1 MTKTS
6 YLVSEAKIPR
16 KKMTERITIYDCT
29 LRDGT
34 QGEEIAFSIE
44 DKLRIAEKLDQLG
57 INYIEGGW
65 PGSNP
70 KDMGFFD
77 AAKKLQLR
85 QARIAAFGST
95 RRAANKVNKDPNIN
109 ALLKAETPV
118 ITIFGKSWDFHVHK
132 ALRTSLPKNLE
143 LIEDSVSYLVK
154 RCDEV
159 VYDAEHF
166 FDGFQ
171 KNPEYALKTIR
182 AAEAGGANC
191 IVLCDTNGGA
201 LPSLIIE
208 GMNAAKEAVS
218 TVLGIHTHN
227 DSELAVANTL
237 AAVEEGAVH
246 VQGCINGYGERC
258 GNANLSSIIPDLQ
271 LKMGYRCMTTS
282 QMRKLREVSHFVDE
296 LANCRPNTHQ
306 PFVGNS
312 AFAHKGG
319 VHVQAVLRDPDTYEH
334 MSPEEV
340 GNRRRVLVSDLSG
353 RANVVYKAKEFGIE
367 LDAKDPET
375 MEIVKQLKNL
385 ENQGYQFEAA
395 EGSFDLL
402 MKEAKG
408 QRRKFFDLVG
418 YRVTVEKP
426 DENSPARAEATIQVA
441 VDGRL
446 EHTAAEGNGPVDALN
461 NALRKAL
468 EKFYP
473 RLSETEL
480 IDYKVRI
487 LNESAATEA
496 TTRVLI
502 QSSDKNS
509 KWGTVGVSPN
519 IIEASWEAL
528 VDSFEYKLTKSSRR
542 TTVSVS
548 KKKGKQKPEVR
559 GTRRSTS

>member
-1 MTKTS
+1 MTD
-6 YLVSEAKIPR
+6 
-16 KKMTERITIYDCT
+16 RIAVYDCT

-57 INYIEGGW
+57 IAYIEGGW

-77 AAKKLQLR
+77 AAKKLKLR

-95 RRAANKVNKDPNIN
+95 RRAVNKVHKDPNIN

-118 ITIFGKSWDFHVHK
+118 ITIFGKSWDFHVQK

-143 LIEDSVSYLVK
+143 LIEDSIFYLAK

-166 FDGFQ
+166 FDGFR

-201 LPSLIIE
+201 LPSQITE
-208 GMNAAKEAVS
+208 GMNAAKKAVS
-218 TVLGIHTHN
+218 TILGIHTHN

-237 AAVEEGAVH
+237 AAVERGAVH

-258 GNANLSSIIPDLQ
+258 GNANLSSIVPDLQ
-271 LKMGYRCMTTS
+271 LKMGYRCMTSS
-282 QMRKLREVSHFVDE
+282 QLRKLREVSHFVDE
-296 LANCRPNTHQ
+296 LANCRPNTRQ

-319 VHVQAVLRDPDTYEH
+319 VHVQAVLRDPNTYEH

-340 GNRRRVLVSDLSG
+340 GNRRRVLISDLSG

-367 LDAKDPET
+367 LDAQDPET
-375 MEIVKQLKNL
+375 MEIVKLLKNL
-385 ENQGYQFEAA
+385 ENRGYQFEAA

-408 QRRKFFDLVG
+408 QRKKFFDLIG
-418 YRVTVEKP
+418 YRVTVEKL
-426 DENSPARAEATIQVA
+426 DEDSPARSEATIQVA

-502 QSSDKNS
+502 QSSDQNS
-509 KWGTVGVSPN
+509 RWGTVGVSPN

-528 VDSFEYKLTKSSRR
+528 VDSFEYKLTKGSRR
-542 TTVSVS
+542 ATRPAI
-548 KKKGKQKPEVR
+548 KKQGNQKTKAR
-559 GTRRSTS
+559 KTRRSTS

>member
-1 MTKTS
+1 
-6 YLVSEAKIPR
+6 
-16 KKMTERITIYDCT
+16 
-29 LRDGT
+29 
-34 QGEEIAFSIE
+34 
-44 DKLRIAEKLDQLG
+44 
-57 INYIEGGW
+57 
-65 PGSNP
+65 
-70 KDMGFFD
+70 
-77 AAKKLQLR
+77 
-85 QARIAAFGST
+85 
-95 RRAANKVNKDPNIN
+95 
-109 ALLKAETPV
+109 
-118 ITIFGKSWDFHVHK
+118 
-132 ALRTSLPKNLE
+132 
-143 LIEDSVSYLVK
+143 
-154 RCDEV
+154 
-159 VYDAEHF
+159 
-166 FDGFQ
+166 
-171 KNPEYALKTIR
+171 
-182 AAEAGGANC
+182 
-191 IVLCDTNGGA
+191 
-201 LPSLIIE
+201 
-208 GMNAAKEAVS
+208 
-218 TVLGIHTHN
+218 
-227 DSELAVANTL
+227 
-237 AAVEEGAVH
+237 
-246 VQGCINGYGERC
+246 
-258 GNANLSSIIPDLQ
+258 
-271 LKMGYRCMTTS
+271 
-282 QMRKLREVSHFVDE
+282 
-296 LANCRPNTHQ
+296 
-306 PFVGNS
+306 
-312 AFAHKGG
+312 
-319 VHVQAVLRDPDTYEH
+319 

-402 MKEAKG
+402 MIEAKG

>member
-1 MTKTS
+1 MTQ
-6 YLVSEAKIPR
+6 
-16 KKMTERITIYDCT
+16 RIAIYDCT

-44 DKLRIAEKLDQLG
+44 DKLRIAEKLDTLG
-57 INYIEGGW
+57 IGYIEGGW

-77 AAKKLQLR
+77 AAKKLKLR

-95 RRAANKVNKDPNIN
+95 RRAGNRVGKDPNII

-118 ITIFGKSWDFHVHK
+118 VTIFGKSWDFHVQK
-132 ALRTSLPKNLE
+132 ALRTSLSKNLE
-143 LIEDSVSYLVK
+143 LIQDSVGYLKK

-166 FDGFQ
+166 FDGYRR
-171 KNPEYALKTIR
+171 NPEYALKTIR
-182 AAEAGGANC
+182 AAEAGGADC

-201 LPSLIIE
+201 LPSQIVAGIE
-208 GMNAAKEAVS
+208 AAKETVS
-218 TVLGIHTHN
+218 TALGIHTHN

-237 AAVEEGAVH
+237 AAVERGAVH

-258 GNANLSSIIPDLQ
+258 GNANLSSVLPDLQ
-271 LKMGYRCMTTS
+271 LKMGYRCMTS
-282 QMRKLREVSHFVDE
+282 AQLRKVREVSHFVDE
-296 LANCRPNTHQ
+296 LANRRADTHQ

-319 VHVQAVLRDPDTYEH
+319 VHVQAVLRDPNTYEH
-334 MSPEEV
+334 LPPEEV
-340 GNRRRVLVSDLSG
+340 GNHRRVLISDLSG
-353 RANVVYKAKEFGIE
+353 RANVVYKAKEFGID
-367 LDAKDPET
+367 LDAQDPET
-375 MEIVKQLKNL
+375 MEIVKQLKDL

-395 EGSFDLL
+395 EGSFELL
-402 MKEAKG
+402 IKKAKG
-408 QRRKFFDLVG
+408 QRKKFFDLVG
-418 YRVTVEKP
+418 YRVTVEKL
-426 DENSPARAEATIQVA
+426 DEVSPARAEATIQVA
-441 VDGRL
+441 VEGRL
-446 EHTAAEGNGPVDALN
+446 EHTASEGNGPVDALN

-487 LNESAATEA
+487 LNESAATQA

-502 QSSDKNS
+502 ESSDHDS
-509 KWGTVGVSPN
+509 RWGTVGVSPN

-528 VDSFEYKLTKSSRR
+528 VDSFEYKLAKGNRR
-542 TTVSVS
+542 PAVSARKP
-548 KKKGKQKPEVR
+548 KKKR
-559 GTRRSTS
+559 LAGTRARRPKS

>member
-1 MTKTS
+1 MT
-6 YLVSEAKIPR
+6 R
-16 KKMTERITIYDCT
+16 RIAIYDCT

-34 QGEEIAFSIE
+34 QGEEIAFSVE
-44 DKLRIAEKLDQLG
+44 DKLRIAEKLDALG
-57 INYIEGGW
+57 IGYIEGGW

-77 AAKKLQLR
+77 AASKLKLR

-95 RRAANKVNKDPNIN
+95 RRAGNRVDKDPNII

-118 ITIFGKSWDFHVHK
+118 VTIFGKSWDFHVQK
-132 ALRTSLPKNLE
+132 ALRTSLSKNLE
-143 LIEDSVSYLVK
+143 LIQDSVAYLK
-154 RCDEV
+154 KHCDEV

-166 FDGFQ
+166 FDGYRR
-171 KNPEYALKTIR
+171 NPEYALKTIR
-182 AAEAGGANC
+182 AAEAGGADC

-201 LPSLIIE
+201 LPSQIVAGIE
-208 GMNAAKEAVS
+208 AAKETVS
-218 TVLGIHTHN
+218 TALGIHTHN

-237 AAVEEGAVH
+237 AAVDRGAVH

-258 GNANLSSIIPDLQ
+258 GNANLSSVLPDLQ
-271 LKMGYRCMTTS
+271 LKMGYRCMTS
-282 QMRKLREVSHFVDE
+282 AQLRKVREVSHFVDE
-296 LANCRPNTHQ
+296 LANRKADTHQ

-319 VHVQAVLRDPDTYEH
+319 VHVQAVLRDPNTYEH
-334 MSPEEV
+334 LPPEEV
-340 GNRRRVLVSDLSG
+340 GNHRRVLISDLSG
-353 RANVVYKAKEFGIE
+353 RANVVYKAKEFGID
-367 LDAKDPET
+367 LDAQDPET
-375 MEIVKQLKNL
+375 MEIVKQLKDL

-395 EGSFDLL
+395 EGSFELL
-402 MKEAKG
+402 MKKAKG
-408 QRRKFFDLVG
+408 QRKKFFDLVG
-418 YRVTVEKP
+418 YRVTVEKL
-426 DENSPARAEATIQVA
+426 DEASPARAEATIQVA
-441 VDGRL
+441 VEGKL

-487 LNESAATEA
+487 LNESAATQA

-502 QSSDKNS
+502 ESSDHDSN
-509 KWGTVGVSPN
+509 WGTVGVSPN

-528 VDSFEYKLTKSSRR
+528 VDSFEYKLAKGNRR
-542 TTVSVS
+542 PAVSARKP
-548 KKKGKQKPEVR
+548 KKKR
-559 GTRRSTS
+559 LAGTKARRSKS

>member
-1 MTKTS
+1 MTQ
-6 YLVSEAKIPR
+6 
-16 KKMTERITIYDCT
+16 RIAIYDCT

-44 DKLRIAEKLDQLG
+44 DKLRIAEKLDTLG
-57 INYIEGGW
+57 IGYIEGGW

-77 AAKKLQLR
+77 AAKKLKLR

-95 RRAANKVNKDPNIN
+95 RRAGNRVGKDPNII

-118 ITIFGKSWDFHVHK
+118 VTIFGKSWDFHVQK
-132 ALRTSLPKNLE
+132 ALRTSLSKNLK
-143 LIEDSVSYLVK
+143 LIQDSVGYLKK

-166 FDGFQ
+166 FDGYRR
-171 KNPEYALKTIR
+171 NPEYALKTIR
-182 AAEAGGANC
+182 AAEAGGADC

-201 LPSLIIE
+201 LPSQIVAGIE
-208 GMNAAKEAVS
+208 AAKETVS
-218 TVLGIHTHN
+218 TALGIHTHN

-237 AAVEEGAVH
+237 AAVERGAVH

-258 GNANLSSIIPDLQ
+258 GNANLSSVLPDLQ
-271 LKMGYRCMTTS
+271 LKMGYRCMTS
-282 QMRKLREVSHFVDE
+282 AQLRKVREVSHFVDE
-296 LANCRPNTHQ
+296 LANRRADTHQ

-319 VHVQAVLRDPDTYEH
+319 VHVQAVLRDPNTYEH
-334 MSPEEV
+334 LPPEEV
-340 GNRRRVLVSDLSG
+340 GNHRRVLISDLSG
-353 RANVVYKAKEFGIE
+353 RANVVYKAKEFGID
-367 LDAKDPET
+367 LDAQDPET
-375 MEIVKQLKNL
+375 MEIVKQLKDL

-395 EGSFDLL
+395 EGSFELL
-402 MKEAKG
+402 IKKAKG
-408 QRRKFFDLVG
+408 QRKKFFDLVG
-418 YRVTVEKP
+418 YRVTVEKL
-426 DENSPARAEATIQVA
+426 DEVSPARAEATIQVA
-441 VDGRL
+441 VEGRL
-446 EHTAAEGNGPVDALN
+446 EHTASEGNGPVDALN

-487 LNESAATEA
+487 LNESAATQA

-502 QSSDKNS
+502 ESSDHDS
-509 KWGTVGVSPN
+509 RWGTVGVSPN

-528 VDSFEYKLTKSSRR
+528 VDSFEYKLAKGNRR
-542 TTVSVS
+542 PAVSARKP
-548 KKKGKQKPEVR
+548 KKKR
-559 GTRRSTS
+559 LAGTRARRPKS

>member
-1 MTKTS
+1 MTQ
-6 YLVSEAKIPR
+6 
-16 KKMTERITIYDCT
+16 RIAIYDCT

-44 DKLRIAEKLDQLG
+44 DKLRIAEKLDTLG
-57 INYIEGGW
+57 IGYIEGGW

-77 AAKKLQLR
+77 AAKKLKLR

-95 RRAANKVNKDPNIN
+95 RRAGNRVGKDPNII

-118 ITIFGKSWDFHVHK
+118 VTIFGKSWDFHVQK
-132 ALRTSLPKNLE
+132 ALRTSLSKNLE
-143 LIEDSVSYLVK
+143 LIQDSVGYLKK

-166 FDGFQ
+166 FDGYRR
-171 KNPEYALKTIR
+171 NPEYALKTIR
-182 AAEAGGANC
+182 AAEAGGADC

-201 LPSLIIE
+201 LPSQIVAGIE
-208 GMNAAKEAVS
+208 AAKETVS
-218 TVLGIHTHN
+218 TALGIHTHN

-237 AAVEEGAVH
+237 AAVERGAVH

-258 GNANLSSIIPDLQ
+258 GNANLSSVLPDLQ
-271 LKMGYRCMTTS
+271 LKMGYRCMTS
-282 QMRKLREVSHFVDE
+282 AQLRKVREVSHFVDE
-296 LANCRPNTHQ
+296 LANRRADTHQ

-319 VHVQAVLRDPDTYEH
+319 VHVQAVLRDPNTYEH
-334 MSPEEV
+334 LPPEEV
-340 GNRRRVLVSDLSG
+340 GNHRRVLISDLSG
-353 RANVVYKAKEFGIE
+353 RANVVYKAKEFGID
-367 LDAKDPET
+367 LDAQDPET
-375 MEIVKQLKNL
+375 MEIVKQLKDL

-395 EGSFDLL
+395 EGSFELL
-402 MKEAKG
+402 IKKAKG
-408 QRRKFFDLVG
+408 QRKKFFDLVG
-418 YRVTVEKP
+418 YRVTVEKL
-426 DENSPARAEATIQVA
+426 DEVSPARAEATIQVA
-441 VDGRL
+441 VEGRL
-446 EHTAAEGNGPVDALN
+446 EHTASEGNGPVDALN

-487 LNESAATEA
+487 LNESAATQA

-502 QSSDKNS
+502 ESSDHDS

-528 VDSFEYKLTKSSRR
+528 VDSFEYKLAKGNRR
-542 TTVSVS
+542 PAVSARKP
-548 KKKGKQKPEVR
+548 KKKR
-559 GTRRSTS
+559 LAGTRARRPKS

>member
-1 MTKTS
+1 MTQ
-6 YLVSEAKIPR
+6 
-16 KKMTERITIYDCT
+16 RIAIYDCT

-34 QGEEIAFSIE
+34 QGEEIAFSVE
-44 DKLRIAEKLDQLG
+44 DKLRIAEKLDTLG
-57 INYIEGGW
+57 IGYIEGGW

-77 AAKKLQLR
+77 AAKKLKLR

-95 RRAANKVNKDPNIN
+95 RRAGNRVGKDPNII

-118 ITIFGKSWDFHVHK
+118 VTIFGKSWDFHVQK
-132 ALRTSLPKNLE
+132 ALRTSLSKNLE
-143 LIEDSVSYLVK
+143 LIQDSVGYLKK

-166 FDGFQ
+166 FDGYRR
-171 KNPEYALKTIR
+171 NPEYALKTIR
-182 AAEAGGANC
+182 AAEAGGADC

-201 LPSLIIE
+201 LPSQIVAGIE
-208 GMNAAKEAVS
+208 AAKETVS
-218 TVLGIHTHN
+218 TALGIHTHN

-237 AAVEEGAVH
+237 AAVERGAVH

-258 GNANLSSIIPDLQ
+258 GNANLSSVLPDLQ
-271 LKMGYRCMTTS
+271 LKMGYRCMTS
-282 QMRKLREVSHFVDE
+282 AQLRKVREVSHFVDE
-296 LANCRPNTHQ
+296 LANRRADTHQ

-319 VHVQAVLRDPDTYEH
+319 VHVQAVLRDPNTYEH
-334 MSPEEV
+334 LPPEEV
-340 GNRRRVLVSDLSG
+340 GNHRRVLISDLSG
-353 RANVVYKAKEFGIE
+353 RANVVYKAKEFGID
-367 LDAKDPET
+367 LDAQDPET
-375 MEIVKQLKNL
+375 MEIVKQLKDL

-395 EGSFDLL
+395 EGSFELL
-402 MKEAKG
+402 IKKAKG
-408 QRRKFFDLVG
+408 QRKKFFDLVG
-418 YRVTVEKP
+418 YRVTVEKL
-426 DENSPARAEATIQVA
+426 DEVSPARAEATIQVA
-441 VDGRL
+441 VEGRL
-446 EHTAAEGNGPVDALN
+446 EHTASEGNGPVDALN

-487 LNESAATEA
+487 LNESAATQA

-502 QSSDKNS
+502 ESSDHDS

-528 VDSFEYKLTKSSRR
+528 VDSFEYKLAKGNRR
-542 TTVSVS
+542 PAVSARKP
-548 KKKGKQKPEVR
+548 KKKR
-559 GTRRSTS
+559 LAGTRARRPKS